1 MQLHNARTVL
11 AAAAIGLATLGQAQV
26 ASSDSLKEKAG
37 SMASSVAESQ
47 GGSGGSMLSALS
59 GGSFSLANMK
69 NAAGV
74 LSFCQ
79 ENGYSAK
86 ASDTA
91 KDKLMNKLGINKDS
105 DDQDYQ
111 QGLKGMVQGK
121 DGQSFDLSSVKTKV
135 GEKAC
140 GMIADKAMSS
150 FLGG

>member
-1 MQLHNARTVL
+1 MQLRTVRMAL
-11 AAAAIGLATLGQAQV
+11 AATVIGLATLGQAQA
-26 ASSDSLKEKAG
+26 ASTDSLKDKAG

-47 GGSGGSMLSALS
+47 GGSGGSLLSSLS
-59 GGSFSLANMK
+59 GGSFSLSSMK

-79 ENGYSAK
+79 ENGYSAS

-91 KDKLMNKLGINKDS
+91 KDKLMDKLGISKSS

-111 QGLKGMVQGK
+111 QGLKGMVQGE
-121 DGQSFDLSSVKTKV
+121 DGQSFDLSSVKDKV

-150 FLGG
+150 FLGN

>member
-1 MQLHNARTVL
+1 MQLRTARVAL
-11 AAAAIGLATLGQAQV
+11 AATAIGLATLGQAQA
-26 ASSDSLKEKAG
+26 ASSESLKEKAG

-59 GGSFSLANMK
+59 GGSFSLSSMK

-91 KDKLMNKLGINKDS
+91 KDKLMDKLGISKES
-105 DDQDYQ
+105 DGQGYQ
-111 QGLKGMVQGK
+111 QGLKGILQGQ
-121 DGQSFDLSSVKTKV
+121 DGQSFDLGSVKTKV